1 MDNVQLRPTTSINL
15 QYPQD
20 GGSRNVYAYANNLQ
34 GTDASSCLAGANYNY
49 VPECKPYVQ
58 YQQSFNQQPQTQH
71 YIKPQQS
78 LQQLPS
84 INLLQAQAPAQAP
97 QDMIYS
103 QSSISAPNF
112 NFLYLG
118 QQDYTTN
125 QPYVPIPNY
134 ITGANS
140 NGKFTT
146 NSQQRFPLSPVS
158 LPDKNASLPSTTS
171 SISSATSSHYSYPL
185 PHQQQHNH
193 QIQQH
198 TLPALIS
205 ESDIDYSSIVS
216 CTISPS
222 LKRKR
227 RKRNDNSELSTTT
240 VQDPTTQEESYPCPS
255 CDKVFLKPYNLKS
268 HMRSHSNEKP
278 YACAHCSKRFCRSH
292 DRKRHEQLHKGA
304 KNFSCQGYLRDGVT
318 KWGCGKK
325 FARSDALARHFRTE
339 TGWMCIRPLMDEA
352 KRLEESG
359 GSNSNSNSG
368 GSGGG
373 TATAVAA
380 DMLPLGAPGSMT
392 LTMSGFNGINS
403 LTSDYKSYTQ
413 EEYDNS
419 NMIRR
424 MINNR

>member
-1 MDNVQLRPTTSINL
+1 
-15 QYPQD
+15 
-20 GGSRNVYAYANNLQ
+20 
-34 GTDASSCLAGANYNY
+34 
-49 VPECKPYVQ
+49 
-58 YQQSFNQQPQTQH
+58 
-71 YIKPQQS
+71 
-78 LQQLPS
+78 
-84 INLLQAQAPAQAP
+84 
-97 QDMIYS
+97 
-103 QSSISAPNF
+103 
-112 NFLYLG
+112 
-118 QQDYTTN
+118 
-125 QPYVPIPNY
+125 
-134 ITGANS
+134 
-140 NGKFTT
+140 
-146 NSQQRFPLSPVS
+146 
-158 LPDKNASLPSTTS
+158 
-171 SISSATSSHYSYPL
+171 
-185 PHQQQHNH
+185 
-193 QIQQH
+193 
-198 TLPALIS
+198 
-205 ESDIDYSSIVS
+205 
-216 CTISPS
+216 
-222 LKRKR
+222 
-227 RKRNDNSELSTTT
+227 
-240 VQDPTTQEESYPCPS
+240 
-255 CDKVFLKPYNLKS
+255 
-268 HMRSHSNEKP
+268 MRSHSNEKP

-373 TATAVAA
+373 AATAGAA

-392 LTMSGFNGINS
+392 LAMSGFNGINS